1 MRRSRSHNG
10 MGAAAYDAGGD
21 RIGAVDRAC
30 IPTDLLRTFVAIC
43 EVGSFTKVAHLFG
56 LTQPAVSS
64 HMRRLESMVG
74 GDLLQKSLSGVTLT
88 EYGVEVLRQ
97 ARRILAIND
106 QIVDGVGLQP
116 STQAVRIGIPNLYAD
131 KLAGILRECGR
142 AADPA
147 RVQVRCDHSS
157 GLLRSIRAGH
167 IDLAFVLGS
176 EGEMNGALA
185 AWPEPVAWVRAPDF
199 SLQPGAAVPL
209 VSSPNLLPPDRIAMA
224 ALEAA
229 NRRYEVVF
237 TAFDTM
243 ARRAAAEAGLGYCP
257 TPRTAAMAMA
267 PLVIEEAGVL
277 PELPNVMK
285 GIVAREDL
293 DTKALAPVIA
303 AFEAVVTAEARD
315 GRH

>member
-1 MRRSRSHNG
+1 
-10 MGAAAYDAGGD
+10 
-21 RIGAVDRAC
+21 
-30 IPTDLLRTFVAIC
+30 
-43 EVGSFTKVAHLFG
+43 
-56 LTQPAVSS
+56 
-64 HMRRLESMVG
+64 
-74 GDLLQKSLSGVTLT
+74 
-88 EYGVEVLRQ
+88 
-97 ARRILAIND
+97 
-106 QIVDGVGLQP
+106 
-116 STQAVRIGIPNLYAD
+116 
-131 KLAGILRECGR
+131 
-142 AADPA
+142 
-147 RVQVRCDHSS
+147 
-157 GLLRSIRAGH
+157 
-167 IDLAFVLGS
+167 
-176 EGEMNGALA
+176 MNGALA

-257 TPRTAAMAMA
+257 TPRTAAMTMA

-277 PELPNVMK
+277 PELPNAMK

-293 DTKALAPVIA
+293 DTKTLAPVIA